1 MDGSPS
7 LRKRWNAKRAV
18 GLHTRGPSFV
28 VLSCWDFMLSE
39 QYVAKTNRSFCTR
52 VLQKNHWKIYPR
64 SVQSHFH
71 LPCFST
77 NPWPWSSLAP
87 PPLCFYL
94 LLCLHNTP
102 SDFLYAFV
110 LTRAI
115 HARACTF
122 KPYPFG
128 SLHTLHPQCSH
139 LEFSH
144 SLISRVL
151 FYHSNTSMSEL
162 KHTFHIH
169 HTSPSLFLFSKAS
182 VLGLFLWPAPRL
194 LCSFRNFGAD
204 SNILNQVQAA
214 TAARAPSLLVFHPTC
229 WPQGVFVCRKGAD
242 NQATDNLSQED
253 FAACHIP
260 FPLSLNS
267 SLSIIFPPF
276 SLFCH
281 YWID

>member
-1 MDGSPS
+1 MKCKENCGLAHPRPFFCCLIMLGFYAFRTICCKDKLRFS
-7 LRKRWNAKRAV
+7 LSSFAKES
-18 GLHTRGPSFV
+18 L
-28 VLSCWDFMLSE
+28 
-39 QYVAKTNRSFCTR
+39 
-52 VLQKNHWKIYPR
+52 KNWSQIR
-64 SVQSHFH
+64 SVSLSPALLFH
-71 LPCFST
+71 E
-77 NPWPWSSLAP
+77 SLALIFP
-87 PPLCFYL
+87 SSPPLCFYL
-94 LLCLHNTP
+94 LLCLHSTP

-110 LTRAI
+110 LTHAI

-144 SLISRVL
+144 PLISRVL
-151 FYHSNTSMSEL
+151 FYQSNTSMSEL

-169 HTSPSLFLFSKAS
+169 HTSPSLFLFFKAS

-260 FPLSLNS
+260 FPPSLNS
-267 SLSIIFPPF
+267 SLSIIFPLF
-276 SLFCH
+276 SLQFVLSLL
-281 YWID
+281 DRLTFN